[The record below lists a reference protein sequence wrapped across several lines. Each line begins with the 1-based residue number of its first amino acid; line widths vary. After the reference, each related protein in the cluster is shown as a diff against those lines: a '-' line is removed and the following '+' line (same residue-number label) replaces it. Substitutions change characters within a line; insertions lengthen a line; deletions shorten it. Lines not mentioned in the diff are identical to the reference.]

1 MRAADLMVRDVITV
15 EPEADVA
22 HAVDLLVHND
32 VSALPVV
39 DGEGN
44 LVGILSEADLMRRVE
59 LHTERPRQW
68 GESIL
73 GASTL
78 ADEFAKAH
86 GKRVAEIMT
95 RGAVSVSE
103 AAPLSEIAGALER
116 YRIKRVPVTRDGKVV
131 GIVSRSNVI
140 QALATA
146 LHEGG
151 DQQDGD
157 RHIRDELLTSLARQG
172 WTVFGDRNVTVS
184 GGIVHLWGLV
194 GSKDE
199 HRALIA
205 LAESVPGVRGVTDEM
220 IPAY

>member
-1 MRAADLMVRDVITV
+1 MRAADIMVRNVITV
-15 EPEADVA
+15 DPESDVA
-22 HAVDLLVHND
+22 HAVDLLIDND

-39 DGEGN
+39 DDQGR

-59 LHTERPRQW
+59 INTERPHGW
-68 GESIL
+68 AESIF

-78 ADEFAKAH
+78 AGEFAKAH
-86 GKRVAEIMT
+86 GARVAEIMT

-146 LHEGG
+146 LHESGNHR
-151 DQQDGD
+151 DVD
-157 RHIRDELLTSLARQG
+157 RHIRDELLTSLEMQD
-172 WTVFGDRNVTVS
+172 WTDFGDRNVTVS
-184 GGIVHLWGLV
+184 GGVVHLWGLV
-194 GSKDE
+194 GSDE
-199 HRALIA
+199 EHKALIG
-205 LAESVPGVRGVTDEM
+205 LAESIPGVRGVTDEM